1 MLNLTN
7 ILSFIESTLFI
18 DVLLRIAYVVVTI
31 TIGYVI
37 AKNVYVRVDKYLR
50 ERGYPI
56 STAIATAKI
65 AYISIIIV
73 SIFIAVGIAGIGV
86 QGLALAGTVT
96 GLVLGLA
103 LQPTLS
109 NFFAGLLLFTER
121 PVKIGDLIEIEGFKG
136 YVIDIGILSTKIR
149 KITGEIVRIP
159 NEKFFTGN
167 IVNYSRA
174 AARAIE
180 LDVGI
185 AYGSNISKAIDVIKR
200 ILMEY
205 PYVLAEPEPV
215 IWVEQLGN
223 SSIVIKIRAW
233 TLPNISLWIKT
244 KSELLRIIKE
254 KLDAEGIEIPFP
266 QHVIWFRTPLKL
278 STESIAEES

>member
-1 MLNLTN
+1 MIN
-7 ILSFIESTLFI
+7 ITDVVTFIESMFFI
-18 DVLLRIAYVVVTI
+18 DILLRIVYIIVTI
-31 TIGYVI
+31 TIGYII

-65 AYISIIIV
+65 AYIAIIIV
-73 SIFIAVGIAGIGV
+73 TIFIAVGIAGVGI

-136 YVIDIGILSTKIR
+136 YVVDIGILSTKVR
-149 KITGEIVRIP
+149 KITGEIIRIP

-174 AARAIE
+174 VARAIE

-185 AYGSNISKAIDVIKR
+185 AYSSNISKALDIIRKVLI
-200 ILMEY
+200 EY
-205 PYVLAEPEPV
+205 PYILAEPEPI

-223 SSIVIKIRAW
+223 SSIVIKVRAW

-244 KSELLRIIKE
+244 KSELLKMIKE
-254 KLDAEGIEIPFP
+254 KLDAEDIEIPFP
-266 QHVIWFRTPLKL
+266 QHVVWFRTPLKINMQ
-278 STESIAEES
+278 SDGN